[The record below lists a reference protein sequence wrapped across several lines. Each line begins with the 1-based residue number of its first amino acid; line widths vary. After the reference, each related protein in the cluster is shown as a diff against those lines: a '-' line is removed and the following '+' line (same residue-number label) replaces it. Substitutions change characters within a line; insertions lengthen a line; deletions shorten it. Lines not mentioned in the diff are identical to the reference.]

1 MSLRKNIS
9 GLAIAQIFSYIAPLL
24 QFPYLSRIV
33 GDSYLG
39 AIIFILSIS
48 QMAMVLTD
56 YGFDLSIGEQ
66 IARGKRNN
74 KWLSVFYCQ
83 TGVIKSFLLVVA
95 FVFIISVIRLSKSDI
110 PEQLIIGLMIC
121 VTLNAYNPYWIFQG
135 LEKIYIYSA
144 LVIISR
150 LIGLVL
156 IYLLIRTPDDYV
168 YYSWILAFQA
178 GMTTII
184 SHIIISRWGVRV
196 CRIKVKGIIK
206 QFKYSFDFFL
216 SRACVSLYSS
226 GCSVF
231 LATFGGS
238 LNQVAIGQV
247 IIKVDEVL
255 EIEKPEAILVL
266 GDTNSCIS
274 AIPAKRRKVPI
285 FHMEAGNRC
294 FDQRVPEETNRRIVD
309 HTADINMTYS
319 DIAREYLLAE
329 GIPADRIIKTGSP
342 MYEVLSY
349 YMPQIDGSDVL
360 SRLNLQSGE
369 FFVVSAHREENVD
382 SPKQLVK
389 LANIL
394 NTVAEKYNLP
404 VIVSTHPRTRNR
416 IREQGIEF
424 HSNINLLKP
433 LGFHD
438 YNHLQKN
445 SRAVLSDSGT
455 ITEESSIMNF
465 PAVNIRE
472 AHERPEGFE
481 EASVMMVGLECERV
495 LQALDILATQP
506 RGEVRLLRQVSDYS
520 MPNVSDKVVRIVHSY
535 TDYVKRVVWKE
546 Y

>member
-95 FVFIISVIRLSKSDI
+95 FVFIISVIHLSKSDI

-238 LNQVAIGQV
+238 LNQVAIYGVAEQLYKAGVQV
-247 IIKVDEVL
+247 FSPV
-255 EIEKPEAILVL
+255 
-266 GDTNSCIS
+266 IS
-274 AIPAKRRKVPI
+274 ALTPYMVRTKNYIIFYKIIVVCITVTVIGMCVGFLFGAQIITLIYGNGYQESKSVLDVFMVVILASVFGMLLGYPA
-285 FHMEAGNRC
+285 
-294 FDQRVPEETNRRIVD
+294 
-309 HTADINMTYS
+309 
-319 DIAREYLLAE
+319 LL
-329 GIPADRIIKTGSP
+329 
-342 MYEVLSY
+342 
-349 YMPQIDGSDVL
+349 
-360 SRLNLQSGE
+360 
-369 FFVVSAHREENVD
+369 
-382 SPKQLVK
+382 
-389 LANIL
+389 
-394 NTVAEKYNLP
+394 
-404 VIVSTHPRTRNR
+404 
-416 IREQGIEF
+416 
-424 HSNINLLKP
+424 P
-433 LGFHD
+433 LGLGKVAN
-438 YNHLQKN
+438 YSVIASGILQIIMFCI
-445 SRAVLSDSGT
+445 LYIGLFP
-455 ITEESSIMNF
+455 ITAI
-465 PAVNIRE
+465 
-472 AHERPEGFE
+472 
-481 EASVMMVGLECERV
+481 SVCLTY
-495 LQALDILATQP
+495 L
-506 RGEVRLLRQVSDYS
+506 
-520 MPNVSDKVVRIVHSY
+520 
-535 TDYVKRVVWKE
+535 
-546 Y
+546 